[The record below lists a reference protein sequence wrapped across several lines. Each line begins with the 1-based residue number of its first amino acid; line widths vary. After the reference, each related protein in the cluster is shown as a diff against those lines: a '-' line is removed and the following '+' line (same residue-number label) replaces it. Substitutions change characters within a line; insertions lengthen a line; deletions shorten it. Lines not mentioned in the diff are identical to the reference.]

1 MSDFVLPA
9 SLIYRP
15 RRLRRTENLRRLVR
29 ETRLSVDH
37 LVAPLFVVEG
47 CCVREEIL
55 SMPGYYRLSVDE
67 LIKEAVSLAA
77 LGIPAVALFPVI
89 DESLK
94 DPLAT
99 EALNPEGLYP
109 RAIRRLKEELP
120 ELVVISDVAL
130 DPYSSVGHDGIVRN
144 GEVINDETLEILA
157 NMAVLHAEAGADVI
171 APSDMMDGRVAAIRE
186 ALDNAGY
193 TQVAILAYSAK
204 YASAFYGPFRDALD
218 SAPRK
223 AEGIPA
229 DKKTYQMDPANVREA
244 LREVLLDIEE
254 GADMVMIK
262 PAHAYLDVISRV
274 KEAVDVPVAAYHVS
288 GEYAMIMAAVQ
299 HGWLDERSTV
309 MEVLTGIKRAGAD
322 IILTYFARKA
332 AKWLQS

>member
-1 MSDFVLPA
+1 M
-9 SLIYRP
+9 
-15 RRLRRTENLRRLVR
+15 
-29 ETRLSVDH
+29 
-37 LVAPLFVVEG
+37 VAPLFVMEG

-171 APSDMMDGRVAAIRE
+171 APS
-186 ALDNAGY
+186 
-193 TQVAILAYSAK
+193 
-204 YASAFYGPFRDALD
+204 
-218 SAPRK
+218 
-223 AEGIPA
+223 
-229 DKKTYQMDPANVREA
+229 QMDPANVREA

-262 PAHAYLDVISRV
+262 PAHAYLDVITRV